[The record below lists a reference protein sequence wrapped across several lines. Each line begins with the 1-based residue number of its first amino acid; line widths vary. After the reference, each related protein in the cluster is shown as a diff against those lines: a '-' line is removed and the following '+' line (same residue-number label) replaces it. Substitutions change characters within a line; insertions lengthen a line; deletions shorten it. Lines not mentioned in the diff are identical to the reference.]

1 MSQVAHTKLKMPLN
15 GRSFN
20 QDSNDNPKTSYIKEL
35 VDPEHQLF
43 HHRIQS
49 CSYNLDRHHLSRVL
63 IDNMIHHNGIGI
75 SANQIGIWERAFA
88 MVRDLENNEVMVCF
102 NPRIIKSYSEE
113 VEMEEG
119 CLSYPELFLKVKRP
133 DKIVVKYEDEDKKT
147 HKLKL
152 QGLASRV
159 FQHEY
164 DHMEGI
170 DFTQRT

>member
-1 MSQVAHTKLKMPLN
+1 MITPRAT
-15 GRSFN
+15 F
-20 QDSNDNPKTSYIKEL
+20 IKEL
-35 VDPEHQLF
+35 VEPEHQLF
-43 HHRIQS
+43 HHQIQS

-102 NPRIIKSYSEE
+102 NPRIVKSYAEE

-119 CLSYPELFLKVKRP
+119 CLSYPDLFLKIKRP

-147 HKLKL
+147 HKMKL

-170 DFTQRT
+170 DFTQRVK

>member
-1 MSQVAHTKLKMPLN
+1 MAKISIRILMITPRAT
-15 GRSFN
+15 F
-20 QDSNDNPKTSYIKEL
+20 IKEL
-35 VDPEHQLF
+35 VEPEHQLF
-43 HHRIQS
+43 HHRINS

-63 IDNMIHHNGIGI
+63 IDNMIHHEGIGI

-119 CLSYPELFLKVKRP
+119 CLSYPELFLKIKRP
-133 DKIVVKYEDEDKKT
+133 DKIVVKYEDEDKKI
-147 HKLKL
+147 HKIKL

>member
-1 MSQVAHTKLKMPLN
+1 MITPRAT
-15 GRSFN
+15 F
-20 QDSNDNPKTSYIKEL
+20 IKEL

-63 IDNMIHHNGIGI
+63 IDNMIHHEGIGI

-133 DKIVVKYEDEDKKT
+133 DKIVVKYEDADKKT
-147 HKLKL
+147 HKIKL

>member
-1 MSQVAHTKLKMPLN
+1 MITPRAT
-15 GRSFN
+15 F
-20 QDSNDNPKTSYIKEL
+20 IKEL
-35 VDPEHQLF
+35 VEPEHQLF

-49 CSYNLDRHHLSRVL
+49 CSYNLDRHHLSRIL

-88 MVRDLENNEVMVCF
+88 MIRDLENNEIMVCF
-102 NPRIIKSYSEE
+102 NPRIVKSYAEE

-119 CLSYPELFLKVKRP
+119 CLSYPELFLKIKRP
-133 DKIVVKYEDEDKKT
+133 DKIVVKYEDENKKT
-147 HKLKL
+147 HKMKL

-170 DFTQRT
+170 VFTQRT

>member
-1 MSQVAHTKLKMPLN
+1 MIT
-15 GRSFN
+15 
-20 QDSNDNPKTSYIKEL
+20 PKTSYIKEL

-119 CLSYPELFLKVKRP
+119 CLSYPELFLKIKRP
-133 DKIVVKYEDEDKKT
+133 DKIVVKYEDDDKKT
-147 HKLKL
+147 HKIKL
-152 QGLASRV
+152 EGLASRV

>member
-1 MSQVAHTKLKMPLN
+1 MIT
-15 GRSFN
+15 
-20 QDSNDNPKTSYIKEL
+20 PKTSYIKEL

-63 IDNMIHHNGIGI
+63 IDNMIHHEGIGI

-88 MVRDLENNEVMVCF
+88 MVRDLENNEVIVCF

-147 HKLKL
+147 HKIKL

>member
-1 MSQVAHTKLKMPLN
+1 MITPRAT
-15 GRSFN
+15 F
-20 QDSNDNPKTSYIKEL
+20 IKEL
-35 VDPEHQLF
+35 VEPEHQLF

-49 CSYNLDRHHLSRVL
+49 CSYNLNRQELSRIL
-63 IDNMIHHNGIGI
+63 IDNMIHHEGIGI

-88 MVRDLENNEVMVCF
+88 MIRDLENNEIIVCF
-102 NPRIIKSYSEE
+102 NPRIVKSYSEE

-119 CLSYPELFLKVKRP
+119 CLSYPELFLKIKRP

-147 HKLKL
+147 HKMKL

>member
-1 MSQVAHTKLKMPLN
+1 MIT
-15 GRSFN
+15 
-20 QDSNDNPKTSYIKEL
+20 PKISYIKEL
-35 VDPEHQLF
+35 VEPEHQLF
-43 HHRIQS
+43 HHRINS

-63 IDNMIHHNGIGI
+63 IDNMIHHEGIGI

-119 CLSYPELFLKVKRP
+119 CLSYPELFLKIKRP
-133 DKIVVKYEDEDKKT
+133 DKIVVKYEDEDKKI
-147 HKLKL
+147 HKIKL

>member
-1 MSQVAHTKLKMPLN
+1 MITPRAT
-15 GRSFN
+15 F
-20 QDSNDNPKTSYIKEL
+20 IKEL

-88 MVRDLENNEVMVCF
+88 MVWDIENNEVMVCF

-133 DKIVVKYEDEDKKT
+133 DKIVVKYEDEDKKI

-164 DHMEGI
+164 DHMEGV

>member
-1 MSQVAHTKLKMPLN
+1 MITP
-15 GRSFN
+15 R
-20 QDSNDNPKTSYIKEL
+20 TSYIKEL
-35 VDPEHQLF
+35 VEPEHQLF

-88 MVRDLENNEVMVCF
+88 MIRDLEHQEVMVCF

-119 CLSYPELFLKVKRP
+119 CLSYPELFLKIKRP

-147 HKLKL
+147 HKMKL

>member
-1 MSQVAHTKLKMPLN
+1 MITPRAT
-15 GRSFN
+15 F
-20 QDSNDNPKTSYIKEL
+20 IKEL

-63 IDNMIHHNGIGI
+63 IDNMIYHEGIGI

-88 MVRDLENNEVMVCF
+88 MVRDLENNEVIVCF

-147 HKLKL
+147 HKMKL
-152 QGLASRV
+152 EGLASRV

>member
-1 MSQVAHTKLKMPLN
+1 MITPRAT
-15 GRSFN
+15 F
-20 QDSNDNPKTSYIKEL
+20 IKEL
-35 VDPEHQLF
+35 VEPEHQLF
-43 HHRIQS
+43 HHRINS

-63 IDNMIHHNGIGI
+63 IDNMIHHEGIGI

-88 MVRDLENNEVMVCF
+88 MVRDLENNEVIVCF

-119 CLSYPELFLKVKRP
+119 CLSYPELFLKIKRP
-133 DKIVVKYEDEDKKT
+133 DKIIVKYEDEDKKT
-147 HKLKL
+147 HKIKL

>member
-1 MSQVAHTKLKMPLN
+1 MITPRAT
-15 GRSFN
+15 F
-20 QDSNDNPKTSYIKEL
+20 IKDL
-35 VDPEHQLF
+35 VEPEHQLF
-43 HHRIQS
+43 HHRINS

-119 CLSYPELFLKVKRP
+119 CLSYPELFLKIKRP
-133 DKIVVKYEDEDKKT
+133 DKIIVKYEDEDKKT
-147 HKLKL
+147 HKIKL

>member
-1 MSQVAHTKLKMPLN
+1 MITPRAT
-15 GRSFN
+15 F
-20 QDSNDNPKTSYIKEL
+20 IKEL

-88 MVRDLENNEVMVCF
+88 MVRDLENNEVIVCF
-102 NPRIIKSYSEE
+102 NPRIVKSYSEE

-119 CLSYPELFLKVKRP
+119 CLSYPDLFLKIKRP

-147 HKLKL
+147 HKIKL

>member
-1 MSQVAHTKLKMPLN
+1 MLHNK
-15 GRSFN
+15 
-20 QDSNDNPKTSYIKEL
+20 IK
-35 VDPEHQLF
+35 
-43 HHRIQS
+43 S
-49 CSYNLDRHHLSRVL
+49 CSYNLDRHHLSKVL

-102 NPRIIKSYSEE
+102 NPRIVKSYSEE

-119 CLSYPELFLKVKRP
+119 CLSYPELFLKIKRP

>member
-1 MSQVAHTKLKMPLN
+1 MITPRA
-15 GRSFN
+15 SF
-20 QDSNDNPKTSYIKEL
+20 IKEL
-35 VDPEHQLF
+35 VEPEHQLF

-63 IDNMIHHNGIGI
+63 IDNMIHHEGIGI

-88 MVRDLENNEVMVCF
+88 MVRDIENNEVMVCF

-119 CLSYPELFLKVKRP
+119 CLSYPELFLKIKRP
-133 DKIVVKYEDEDKKT
+133 DKIIVKYEDEDKKT

>member
-1 MSQVAHTKLKMPLN
+1 MIT
-15 GRSFN
+15 
-20 QDSNDNPKTSYIKEL
+20 PKTSYIKEL

-63 IDNMIHHNGIGI
+63 IDNMIHHEGIGI

-119 CLSYPELFLKVKRP
+119 CLSYPELFLKIKRP
-133 DKIVVKYEDEDKKT
+133 DKIVVKYEDEDKKI
-147 HKLKL
+147 HKIKL

>member
-1 MSQVAHTKLKMPLN
+1 MITPRATFV
-15 GRSFN
+15 
-20 QDSNDNPKTSYIKEL
+20 KEL
-35 VDPEHQLF
+35 VEPEHQLF

-88 MVRDLENNEVMVCF
+88 MVRDIENNEVMVCF
-102 NPRIIKSYSEE
+102 NPRIIKSYNEE

-119 CLSYPELFLKVKRP
+119 CLSYPDIFLKVKRP
-133 DKIVVKYEDEDKKT
+133 DKIVVKYEDENKKI
-147 HKLKL
+147 HKMKL
-152 QGLASRV
+152 SGLASRV

-170 DFTQRT
+170 DFTQRS

>member
-1 MSQVAHTKLKMPLN
+1 MITPRAT
-15 GRSFN
+15 F
-20 QDSNDNPKTSYIKEL
+20 IKEL
-35 VDPEHQLF
+35 VEPEHQLF
-43 HHRIQS
+43 HHRINS

-63 IDNMIHHNGIGI
+63 IDNMIHHEGIGI

-119 CLSYPELFLKVKRP
+119 CLSYPELFLKIKRQ
-133 DKIVVKYEDEDKKT
+133 DKIIVKYEDEDKKT
-147 HKLKL
+147 HKMKL

>member
-1 MSQVAHTKLKMPLN
+1 MATISIRILMI
-15 GRSFN
+15 R
-20 QDSNDNPKTSYIKEL
+20 EL
-35 VDPEHQLF
+35 VKPEHQLF
-43 HHRIQS
+43 HHPINS
-49 CSYNLDRHHLSRVL
+49 CSYNLDRHHLSKVL
-63 IDNMIHHNGIGI
+63 IDNMIHHEGIGI

-102 NPRIIKSYSEE
+102 NPRIVKSYSEE

-119 CLSYPELFLKVKRP
+119 CLSYPELFLKIKRP
-133 DKIVVKYEDEDKKT
+133 DKIIVKYEDEDKKI

>member
-1 MSQVAHTKLKMPLN
+1 MITPRAT
-15 GRSFN
+15 F
-20 QDSNDNPKTSYIKEL
+20 IKEL

-102 NPRIIKSYSEE
+102 NPRIVKSYTEE

-119 CLSYPELFLKVKRP
+119 CLSYPELFLKIKRP
-133 DKIVVKYEDEDKKT
+133 DKIVVKYEDENKKT
-147 HKLKL
+147 HKMKL

-170 DFTQRT
+170 DFTQRS

>member
-1 MSQVAHTKLKMPLN
+1 MITPRAT
-15 GRSFN
+15 F
-20 QDSNDNPKTSYIKEL
+20 IKEL

-88 MVRDLENNEVMVCF
+88 MVRDLEHSEVIVCF
-102 NPRIIKSYSEE
+102 NPRIIKSYAEE

-119 CLSYPELFLKVKRP
+119 CLSYPDLFLKVKRP
-133 DKIVVKYEDEDKKT
+133 DRIVVKYEDVNKKT
-147 HKLKL
+147 HKVKL
-152 QGLASRV
+152 SGLASRV

>member
-1 MSQVAHTKLKMPLN
+1 MIT
-15 GRSFN
+15 
-20 QDSNDNPKTSYIKEL
+20 PKTSYIKEL
-35 VDPEHQLF
+35 VAPEHQLF

-63 IDNMIHHNGIGI
+63 IDNMIYHEGIGI

-133 DKIVVKYEDEDKKT
+133 DKIIVKYEDEDKKI

>member
-1 MSQVAHTKLKMPLN
+1 M
-15 GRSFN
+15 
-20 QDSNDNPKTSYIKEL
+20 IKEL
-35 VDPEHQLF
+35 VKPEHQLF

-88 MVRDLENNEVMVCF
+88 MVRDIENNEVRVCF
-102 NPRIIKSYSEE
+102 NPRIVKSYSEE

-119 CLSYPELFLKVKRP
+119 CLSYPELFLKIKRP

>member
-1 MSQVAHTKLKMPLN
+1 MITPRAT
-15 GRSFN
+15 F
-20 QDSNDNPKTSYIKEL
+20 IKEL
-35 VDPEHQLF
+35 VEPEHQLF

-49 CSYNLDRHHLSRVL
+49 CSYNLDRHHLTKVL

-88 MVRDLENNEVMVCF
+88 MVRDLENNEIMVCF

-119 CLSYPELFLKVKRP
+119 CLSYPELFLKIKRP

-147 HKLKL
+147 HKIKL

>member
-1 MSQVAHTKLKMPLN
+1 MEMFSTMITP
-15 GRSFN
+15 RTTF
-20 QDSNDNPKTSYIKEL
+20 IKEL
-35 VDPEHQLF
+35 VEPEHQLF
-43 HHRIQS
+43 HHRINS

-119 CLSYPELFLKVKRP
+119 CLSYPELFLKIKRP
-133 DKIVVKYEDEDKKT
+133 DKIVVKYEDEDKKI
-147 HKLKL
+147 HKIKL

>member
-1 MSQVAHTKLKMPLN
+1 MITP
-15 GRSFN
+15 RTTF
-20 QDSNDNPKTSYIKEL
+20 IKEL
-35 VDPEHQLF
+35 VEPKHQLF
-43 HHRIQS
+43 HHRINS

-102 NPRIIKSYSEE
+102 NPRIIKSYTEE

-119 CLSYPELFLKVKRP
+119 CLSYPELFLKIKRP
-133 DKIVVKYEDEDKKT
+133 DKIIVKYEDEDKKT

>member
-1 MSQVAHTKLKMPLN
+1 MP
-15 GRSFN
+15 RTR
-20 QDSNDNPKTSYIKEL
+20 KTLLRMEKFPTMITPRITFIKDL
-35 VDPEHQLF
+35 VEPEHQLF
-43 HHRIQS
+43 HHRINS

-63 IDNMIHHNGIGI
+63 IDNMIHHEGIGI

-88 MVRDLENNEVMVCF
+88 MVRDIENNEVMVCF

-119 CLSYPELFLKVKRP
+119 CLSYPELFLKIKRP
-133 DKIVVKYEDEDKKT
+133 DKIIVKYEDEDKKT

>member
-1 MSQVAHTKLKMPLN
+1 MEMFPTMITP
-15 GRSFN
+15 RTTF
-20 QDSNDNPKTSYIKEL
+20 IKDL
-35 VDPEHQLF
+35 VEPEHQLF
-43 HHRIQS
+43 HHRINS

-88 MVRDLENNEVMVCF
+88 MVRDLENSEVMVCF
-102 NPRIIKSYSEE
+102 NPRIVKSYAEE

-119 CLSYPELFLKVKRP
+119 CLSYPDLFLKIKRP

>member
-1 MSQVAHTKLKMPLN
+1 MAKISIRILMITPRAT
-15 GRSFN
+15 F
-20 QDSNDNPKTSYIKEL
+20 IKEL
-35 VDPEHQLF
+35 VEPEHQLF

-75 SANQIGIWERAFA
+75 YANQIGIWERAFA

-102 NPRIIKSYSEE
+102 NPRIVKSYSEE

-119 CLSYPELFLKVKRP
+119 CLSYPELFLKIKRP

-147 HKLKL
+147 HKIKL
-152 QGLASRV
+152 EGLASRV

>member
-1 MSQVAHTKLKMPLN
+1 MI
-15 GRSFN
+15 R
-20 QDSNDNPKTSYIKEL
+20 EL
-35 VDPEHQLF
+35 VKPEHQLF

-49 CSYNLDRHHLSRVL
+49 CSYNLDRYHLSRVL

-88 MVRDLENNEVMVCF
+88 MVKDIENNEVIVCF

-119 CLSYPELFLKVKRP
+119 CLSYPELFLKIKRP
-133 DKIVVKYEDEDKKT
+133 DKIIVKYEDEDKKT
-147 HKLKL
+147 HKMRLE
-152 QGLASRV
+152 GLASRV